1 MEDMDIARQVR
12 NKRFTKRHIWIAG
25 VVAAGTIALLAR
37 GGFGSASYV
46 ADKDD
51 IVIGEVRRGDFSVQ
65 IRGVGILQPKDIHM
79 LAINVDGLVESI
91 AVEAGTRVKKGD
103 VVARMVNP
111 RLTEQLEEARW
122 ELEAKRKENR
132 AAESALRSQLSN
144 LRADA
149 KNAELDYL
157 STKVKLDAEQKL
169 VDQGIVS
176 KITVEQS
183 RLAVEQHRQRILS
196 QRERVERMEDNL
208 SASVEANLAR
218 IAKLERST
226 NQIEQQIEDLT
237 IRAGIDGVI
246 QVMSLELGQRATAGT
261 QAGRIAPHDNLIALL
276 DVQDFQI
283 KDIATSQAVTID
295 TRTSKIAGRVARIEP
310 SATNGVVKVEVAL
323 QGRIPSE
330 ARSDLSVEG
339 IIDVEKK
346 HNVLYVERPAFARS
360 QGKVDLYRV
369 DGDVAT
375 RSTVQFGR
383 ASTRHIEVITGLKA
397 GDRVIV
403 SDASAWDGHDVIGI
417 D

>member
-1 MEDMDIARQVR
+1 MDIARQVR
-12 NKRFTKRHIWIAG
+12 NKRFTKRHLWIG
-25 VVAAGTIALLAR
+25 GIVAAGAIALLAR
-37 GGFGSASYV
+37 GGLGSASYV

-65 IRGVGILQPKDIHM
+65 VRGVGVLQPKDMHM

-103 VVARMVNP
+103 VIARMVNP

-122 ELEAKRKENR
+122 ELEAQRKENR
-132 AAESALRSQLSN
+132 AAESALRSQLAN

-183 RLAVEQHRQRILS
+183 RLAVEQHRQRIIS
-196 QRERVERMEDNL
+196 QRERVARMEDNL
-208 SASVEANLAR
+208 SASIEANLAR
-218 IAKLERST
+218 TAKLERSV
-226 NQIEQQIEDLT
+226 NLIEQQIEDLT
-237 IRAGIDGVI
+237 IRAGIDGVV

-276 DVQDFQI
+276 DIQDFQV
-283 KDIATSQAVTID
+283 KDIATGQAVTID

-323 QGRIPSE
+323 LGKIPSE
-330 ARSDLSVEG
+330 ARPDLSVEG

-360 QGKVDLYRV
+360 QGKVDLYRIE
-369 DGDVAT
+369 GDEA
-375 RSTVQFGR
+375 RRQTVQFGR
-383 ASTRHIEVITGLKA
+383 ASTRHIEVVAGLKE
-397 GDRVIV
+397 GDHVIV